1 METLENGQINY
12 KEYSNSHSP
21 HMNYIWVNACFHYF
35 YFHSED
41 MKRSENY
48 TKNYVIFYVWRTECV
63 IDVIQAK
70 IKYAQENI
78 TILCIFTCAVETLQ
92 DLSYIPSLP
101 NIILLKAPA
110 SLCLR
115 TFSWPLQKVWWKWL
129 RANVPGRNPEPLT
142 DTSWE

>member
-12 KEYSNSHSP
+12 NELIIPTLH
-21 HMNYIWVNACFHYF
+21 IWIIFEWMHTLTIF
-35 YFHSED
+35 IFILRTW
-41 MKRSENY
+41 KGQKIIQ
-48 TKNYVIFYVWRTECV
+48 KNYVICYVWKTECV

-70 IKYAQENI
+70 IKHAQQNI
-78 TILCIFTCAVETLQ
+78 TILCIFICAVETLQ
-92 DLSYIPSLP
+92 HLSYIPSLP

-129 RANVPGRNPEPLT
+129 RVNVPGRNPEPLT